1 MAEIIVTFK
10 IMPEGV
16 DVNYDFV
23 KEESDKIIS
32 SKGRLEKEEIK
43 PIAFGLK
50 SLILHAVFP
59 EAIGSGVDDLAEKI
73 GMLSGVDNCEVIDVR
88 RTIEFWLTFKLF

>member
-16 DVNYDFV
+16 DTDYAFI
-23 KEESDKIIS
+23 KIESDKIIS

-50 SLILHAVFP
+50 YLVLYAVFP
-59 EAIGSGVDDLAEKI
+59 ESIGSGVDDLADKI
-73 GMLSGVDNCEVIDVR
+73 GMLAGVDNCEVIDVR
-88 RTIEFWLTFKLF
+88 RAIELD